1 MSGRHWFGLVML
13 IGCMPPDA
21 TELARSAAAANQIL
35 DGAQRSLGV
44 RAGGDA
50 LDLVAEAAVRGP
62 DVEFT
67 TVIHS
72 ARDGRARMDQG
83 PRRFLGGMGRAGG
96 WYLDADSIQVGAL
109 GPRLEYIRGHELH
122 MMALDPRSRLGN
134 PLYVGVVPL
143 GESLAFAVSLELPE
157 GEKFLAYF
165 NTLDTV
171 PVGFVVE
178 SQDPVVV
185 VSWSDWR
192 EQGGVRLFH
201 EAVFAQG
208 DEEFRY
214 HFTRVELGAIA
225 DSLFEPPGG

>member
-1 MSGRHWFGLVML
+1 MSGREWLGLLVL
-13 IGCMPPDA
+13 VGCTPPDA

-35 DGAQRSLGV
+35 DGGQRSLGV
-44 RAGGDA
+44 TPGGGVIE
-50 LDLVAEAAVRGP
+50 LVAEAAVQGP

-67 TVIHS
+67 TVVHS
-72 ARDGRARMDQG
+72 ASDGRARMDQG
-83 PRRFLGGMGRAGG
+83 AGRFLGGVGRAGG
-96 WYLDADSIQVGAL
+96 WYVDADSIRLGDL

-134 PLYVGVVPL
+134 PLFVGVVPL
-143 GESLAFAVSLELPE
+143 GESLAFAVSLELPG
-157 GEKFLAYF
+157 GERFLAYF

-185 VSWSDWR
+185 VSWADWQ

-201 EAVFAQG
+201 EAVLAQG

-214 HFTRVELGAIA
+214 HFGRVELGQVA
-225 DSLFEPPGG
+225 DSLFEPPGR